1 MENTQLQPNTLF
13 EHLFNH
19 TPIGIVML
27 SLDRRW
33 IRVNP
38 AACRIFGYDRNEL
51 LSMRQED
58 LAYPDP
64 QNPLDAS
71 FQALVDGR
79 ISEFTQEKRYR
90 HKNGSVIW
98 TSTHVSIIRDE
109 LDSSPKHFIAQI
121 IDITANKL
129 AEQKLIETV
138 ERYTSLKKY
147 NHDAIISFDLQGKI
161 MNANVMAEKLL
172 GRRVADMIGTP
183 IADIIGEYHVG
194 RILADN
200 EQYAQIEGEI
210 DSVPHVDGHTV
221 EVLVTIAPI
230 IVNQKN
236 IGFYLLIKDIT
247 EQKKLLIE
255 KEAAVRTNE
264 VKVEFLAMMSHEIR
278 TPMNG
283 VIGMTDLLLDTEL
296 DSEQREYVSIIKKS
310 GDTLLAI
317 INDILDFSKVES
329 GNAELIE
336 EPFSLSG
343 AIAETLDTLMPKALE
358 KNLRLNVSIRPGI
371 PQTLFGDSL
380 KLKQILMNLTSNAIK
395 FTPEGSISITVDE
408 AEPEGDRVRL
418 HFAVRDTGIGIPED
432 KVEKLFEPFYQVD
445 HFMARRAEGTGL
457 GLAITKKL
465 IQLMDGEIRCEPNE
479 GGGTVFRFHVRL
491 RPEDHR
497 ETEPCEPEA
506 APSGLTGDSLRILVA
521 EDNDVNRRVLV
532 RMVEKLGFRPV
543 AVRNGA
549 EVLEQVGRS
558 RFDIVFMD
566 IQMPVMNGLEATR
579 HILRSTRPEERP
591 YIVAVTAN
599 ALVGDRERYMEAGM
613 NEYISK
619 PLQSAIVSEI
629 IRRCQAARNP
639 NP

>member
-1 MENTQLQPNTLF
+1 MENTQLQPNTIF
-13 EHLFNH
+13 EHVFNH
-19 TPIGIVML
+19 TPIGIVLL

-33 IRVNP
+33 VRVNP
-38 AACRIFGYDRNEL
+38 AASRIFGYDRDEL
-51 LSMRQED
+51 LSMRQDD
-58 LAYPDP
+58 LAYPDEP
-64 QNPLDAS
+64 GSRDDS
-71 FQALVDGR
+71 FQALIEGR
-79 ISEFTQEKRYR
+79 IPEFTQEKRYK

-98 TSTHVSIIRDE
+98 TSTHVSLIRDE
-109 LDSSPKHFIAQI
+109 LDSSPRHFIAQI

-194 RILADN
+194 RILSDN
-200 EQYAQIEGEI
+200 EHYAQIEGEI
-210 DSVPHVDGHTV
+210 NSVPHVDGYTV

-230 IVNQKN
+230 IVNQRN

-255 KEAAVRTNE
+255 KEAAERTNE
-264 VKVEFLAMMSHEIR
+264 VKSEFLAMMSHEIR

-283 VIGMTDLLLDTEL
+283 VIGMTDLLLDTKL
-296 DSEQREYVSIIKKS
+296 DAEQTEYVSIIKKS

-329 GNAELIE
+329 GNAELVE

-395 FTPEGSISITVDE
+395 FTPEGSISVTVDK
-408 AEPEGDRVRL
+408 AEPEEDGIRL
-418 HFAVRDTGIGIPED
+418 HFAVRDTGIGIPPD

-465 IQLMDGEIRCEPNE
+465 VQLMNGEIRCEPND

-491 RPEDHR
+491 HPGDKRELETCEREVAHPEWQNG
-497 ETEPCEPEA
+497 P
-506 APSGLTGDSLRILVA
+506 LRILVA
-521 EDNDVNRRVLV
+521 EDNDVNRRVIV

-543 AVRNGA
+543 AVRNGE
-549 EVLEQVGRS
+549 EVLDQIRRS

-566 IQMPVMNGLEATR
+566 IQMPVMNGIEATKQIHR
-579 HILRSTRPEERP
+579 TLPPEDRP

-613 NEYISK
+613 NDYISK
-619 PLQSAIVSEI
+619 PLQSAVVSEI
-629 IRRCQAARNP
+629 IRKCQDSRNP
-639 NP
+639 

>member
-13 EHLFNH
+13 EHVFNH
-19 TPIGIVML
+19 TPIGIVLL

-33 IRVNP
+33 VRANP
-38 AACRIFGYDRNEL
+38 AASRIFGYDRDEL
-51 LSMRQED
+51 LSMRQDD
-58 LAYPDP
+58 LAYPDESGP
-64 QNPLDAS
+64 RDDP
-71 FQALVDGR
+71 FQALIEGR
-79 ISEFTQEKRYR
+79 IAEFTREKRYK

-98 TSTHVSIIRDE
+98 TSTHVSLIRDE

-194 RILADN
+194 RILSDN
-200 EQYAQIEGEI
+200 ENYAQIEGEI

-230 IVNQKN
+230 IVNQRN

-255 KEAAVRTNE
+255 KEAAERTNE
-264 VKVEFLAMMSHEIR
+264 VKSEFLAMMSHEIR

-283 VIGMTDLLLDTEL
+283 VIGMTDLLLDTKL
-296 DSEQREYVSIIKKS
+296 DAEQTEYVSIIKKS

-329 GNAELIE
+329 GNAELVE

-371 PQTLFGDSL
+371 PQMLFGDSL

-395 FTPEGSISITVDE
+395 FTPEGSISVTVDE
-408 AEPEGDRVRL
+408 AEPEEDGVRL
-418 HFAVRDTGIGIPED
+418 HFAVRDTGIGIPPD

-465 IQLMDGEIRCEPNE
+465 VQLMDGEIRCEPND
-479 GGGTVFRFHVRL
+479 GRGTVFRFHVRL
-491 RPEDHR
+491 HPGDKR
-497 ETEPCEPEA
+497 ESESCEREVAHAEWQNGP
-506 APSGLTGDSLRILVA
+506 LRILVA
-521 EDNDVNRRVLV
+521 EDNDVNRRVIV

-543 AVRNGA
+543 AVRNGE
-549 EVLEQVGRS
+549 EVLEQIRRS

-566 IQMPVMNGLEATR
+566 IQMPVMNGIEATR
-579 HILRSTRPEERP
+579 QIHRTIPPEDRP

-619 PLQSAIVSEI
+619 PLQSAVVSEI
-629 IRRCQAARNP
+629 IRKCQDSRNP
-639 NP
+639 